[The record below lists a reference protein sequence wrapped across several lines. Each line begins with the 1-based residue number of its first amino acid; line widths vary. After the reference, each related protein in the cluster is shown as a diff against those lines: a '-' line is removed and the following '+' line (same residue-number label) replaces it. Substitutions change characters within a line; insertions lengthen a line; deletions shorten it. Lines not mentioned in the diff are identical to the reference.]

1 MNGREWSSP
10 LSEGVDVRSDQMTL
24 ADGRTLA
31 WDEYGALDSAT
42 VLFHNHG
49 TGSSRREPALYDDL
63 FTEIELRVVVPDRPG
78 YGGSTGLPAGRP
90 LIDWADDA
98 AQLVA
103 ALGLDWFATSGYSGG
118 GRHALAL
125 AASDA
130 LGAQVTR
137 VIVQAGNAPD
147 QPLERD
153 RDREI
158 AEMVATLSWDDF
170 TAGYTSNVGDELA
183 NLAPADEERV
193 ADPAFVEAAT
203 AAVGEG
209 ARQGALGEACDGW
222 AWALPWGFELAA
234 VTQPADVWHGDADTI
249 IPIAHAHALHAGLPE
264 STLHVLPGDGHFS
277 ISRHFPEQVAVLVAT
292 R

>member
-1 MNGREWSSP
+1 MGTE
-10 LSEGVDVRSDQMTL
+10 QITL

-31 WDEYGALDSAT
+31 WEEYGATDSAT
-42 VLFHNHG
+42 VLVHNHG
-49 TGSSRREPALYDDL
+49 TGSSRLEPALYKSL
-63 FTEIELRVVVPDRPG
+63 FTEIGLRVVVPDRPG
-78 YGGSTGLPAGRP
+78 YGLSTGLPAGRP
-90 LIDWADDA
+90 LIAWADDV

-103 ALGLDWFATSGYSGG
+103 ALGLERFATSGYSGG

-130 LGAQVTR
+130 VGARVSR

-147 QPLERD
+147 QPIERD
-153 RDREI
+153 RDHEI
-158 AEMVATLSWDDF
+158 TEMVATLPWDEF

-183 NLAPADEERV
+183 HLAPADEERF
-193 ADPAFVEAAT
+193 ADPAFVEVAT
-203 AAVGEG
+203 ATVAEG

-234 VTQPADVWHGDADTI
+234 VTQPVDVWHGDADTI
-249 IPIAHAHALHAGLPE
+249 VPISHAHALHAGLPD

-277 ISRHFPEQVAVLVAT
+277 ISRHFPDQVAVLVDAP
-292 R
+292 

>member
-1 MNGREWSSP
+1 MR
-10 LSEGVDVRSDQMTL
+10 SEQITL

-31 WDEYGALDSAT
+31 WDEYGATDSAN

-63 FTEIELRVVVPDRPG
+63 FTEIGLRVVVPDRPG
-78 YGGSTGLPAGRP
+78 YGLSTVLPAGRP

-103 ALGLDWFATSGYSGG
+103 ALGLDRFATSGYSGG

-125 AASDA
+125 AASGA
-130 LGAQVTR
+130 LGARVTR

-147 QPLERD
+147 QPLEGD
-153 RDREI
+153 RDHEI
-158 AEMVATLSWDDF
+158 TEMVATLPWAEF
-170 TAGYTSNVGDELA
+170 TAGYTSNIGDELA
-183 NLAPADEERV
+183 NLAPADEERF
-193 ADPAFVEAAT
+193 ADPAFVAAAT
-203 AAVGEG
+203 AAVAEG

-222 AWALPWGFELAA
+222 AWARPWGFDLSA
-234 VTQPADVWHGDADTI
+234 VTQPVDVWHGDADTI
-249 IPIAHAHALHAGLPE
+249 IPISHAHALHAGLPD

-277 ISRHFPEQVAVLVAT
+277 VTRHFPDQVAVLVAST
-292 R
+292 